1 MIKVNLR
8 GDNMKKIVI
17 FGIEKTAEL
26 AHYYF
31 TNDSEY
37 EVVGFTV
44 DAEYM
49 NGNEYYGLPVYDFAN
64 IENYL
69 NVDEVYI
76 FAAITYA
83 KMNEIR
89 ENKIKEVKKKG
100 FRLAS
105 YISTKATIF
114 NNVKIGEHCF
124 ILEDNTIQ
132 PFVEIG
138 DNNILW
144 SGNHVGH
151 HSKIGNNNFITSHV
165 VISGNVTIKDNCFIG
180 VNSTLRDGIEV
191 ANNTLIGAGSFI
203 NGNTT
208 QQEVY
213 KADYARLSKVKSNQ
227 ISI

>member
-1 MIKVNLR
+1 MEKLI
-8 GDNMKKIVI
+8 I
-17 FGIEKTAEL
+17 FGTEKTAEL
-26 AHYYF
+26 AHFYF

-37 EVVGFTV
+37 EVIGFTV

-49 NGNEYYGLPVYDFAN
+49 NCDEFCGLPVYSFEHL
-64 IENYL
+64 ENY
-69 NVDEVYI
+69 VSIDETYLFV
-76 FAAITYA
+76 ALTYA

-89 ENKIKEVKKKG
+89 ENKISEAKKKG

-105 YISTKATIF
+105 YISSKATIF

-124 ILEDNTIQ
+124 ILENSIIQ

-144 SGNHVGH
+144 SGNHIGH
-151 HSKIGNNNFITSHV
+151 HSKIGNHNFITSHV

-191 ANNTLIGAGSFI
+191 ENHTLIGAGCFI
-203 NGNTT
+203 NRNTNPK
-208 QQEVY
+208 EVY
-213 KADYARLSKVKSNQ
+213 KSNYARLFELTSDQ
-227 ISI
+227 ITI